1 MNKFALGAV
10 VCCVLTQAL
19 LFAEVTDSTANGFT
33 IKITTS
39 IHAAPADV
47 YRRLL
52 RVGEWW
58 NSAHTFSGAA
68 ENLSIEERAGGCF
81 CEKWPNGGVR
91 HMQVFFLQPGKMLR
105 LYGGLGP
112 LQGMAATG
120 PMTFNLSPA
129 DGGTKLELTYTVTGY
144 F

>member
-58 NSAHTFSGAA
+58 NSARCR
-68 ENLSIEERAGGCF
+68 E
-81 CEKWPNGGVR
+81 WP
-91 HMQVFFLQPGKMLR
+91 L
-105 LYGGLGP
+105 
-112 LQGMAATG
+112 
-120 PMTFNLSPA
+120 PA
-129 DGGTKLELTYTVTGY
+129 P
-144 F
+144 